1 MSSFQKPSSLTQGRV
16 NSKQNAKNSAKN
28 AEFLMQSELNSAQN
42 AKISPKNK
50 ANSAQKAE
58 FSSQNH
64 QNLSKSVQFQSPN
77 CAHKNTKNYAHENTK
92 FDETNSPDFQPNTAD
107 FPLYESRFEHDACG
121 IAAVA
126 NIKGVPSHK
135 VIKDALDISSTS

>member
-77 CAHKNTKNYAHENTK
+77 CAHENTK
-92 FDETNSPDFQPNTAD
+92 FDETNSPHFQPNTAD

-126 NIKGVPSHK
+126 NIKATP
-135 VIKDALDISSTS
+135 